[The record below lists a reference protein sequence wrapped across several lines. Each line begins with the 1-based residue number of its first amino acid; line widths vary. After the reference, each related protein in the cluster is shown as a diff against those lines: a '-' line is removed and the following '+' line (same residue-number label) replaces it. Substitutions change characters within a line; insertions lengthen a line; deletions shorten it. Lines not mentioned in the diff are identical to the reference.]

1 MKRWIGVIGLCAFL
15 AAGCME
21 SLEKQTAKSPNS
33 IVGKKTQD
41 IGKFDPN
48 AQNQQVSDSKIHA
61 SVGTGAVS
69 AYGPTMERISKIEI
83 DHAVNLF
90 QAENGRYPQDYDEFM
105 EKIIKANNIQLPV
118 LPAKGQ
124 YKYDEANH
132 ALVVVREA
140 PEGAAPAAPAA
151 GEAPAAPA
159 E

>member
-1 MKRWIGVIGLCAFL
+1 MKRWIGVIVVAAFL

-48 AQNQQVSDSKIHA
+48 APNQQVIDSKIRA
-61 SVGTGAVS
+61 TDPITAPVG
-69 AYGPTMERISKIEI
+69 AYGPMMQKVSNIQI
-83 DHAVNLF
+83 DSAINYF
-90 QAENGRYPQDYDEFM
+90 YGENGRYPKDYDEFM
-105 EKIIKANNIQLPV
+105 EKIIKPNNIQLPV

-124 YKYDEANH
+124 YKYDEENH
-132 ALVVVREA
+132 CLVVVREA
-140 PEGAAPAAPAA
+140 PAGAA
-151 GEAPAAPA
+151 EPAAPA

>member
-1 MKRWIGVIGLCAFL
+1 MKRWIGVIGVCAFL
-15 AAGCME
+15 SVGCME

-41 IGKFDPN
+41 IGKFDPT
-48 AQNQQVSDSKIHA
+48 AKQQVSDSKINA
-61 SVGTGAVS
+61 SPGTAAIG

-83 DHAVNLF
+83 DHAINLF
-90 QAENGRYPQDYDEFM
+90 QAENGRYPKDYDEFM

-124 YKYDEANH
+124 YKYDEENH

-140 PEGAAPAAPAA
+140 PEGAPA
-151 GEAPAAPA
+151 APAAPA